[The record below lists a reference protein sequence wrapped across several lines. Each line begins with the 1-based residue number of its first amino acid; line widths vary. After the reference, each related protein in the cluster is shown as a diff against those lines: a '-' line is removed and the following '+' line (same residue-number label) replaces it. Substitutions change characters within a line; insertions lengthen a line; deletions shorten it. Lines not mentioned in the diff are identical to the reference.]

1 MDLVCLKDF
10 LTYCKPVC
18 VDLQHGHDL
27 WKYSQPNSWCNK
39 ELLHGYELRFD
50 GLGLNIFYSWR
61 KRWWTW
67 VEDWLKCTQVSAMTN
82 VCFSFFLFFLFL
94 YFFYKTST
102 SVHQILSSRHYHGS
116 HAWTNVL
123 LLLLL
128 LHLLIWQIYM
138 DVFQSSTEVKCCIIV
153 CVLSLFH

>member
-1 MDLVCLKDF
+1 MNIIFKILLVFKSLNGMDLVCLKDF
-10 LTYCKPVC
+10 FTYCKPVC
-18 VDLQHGHDL
+18 VDLRHDHDP

-67 VEDWLKCTQVSAMTN
+67 VEIWLKCSQESAAN
-82 VCFSFFLFFLFL
+82 NF
-94 YFFYKTST
+94 YFFHKTWT
-102 SVHQILSSRHYHGS
+102 WVHQILSSTHCHGS
-116 HAWTNVL
+116 HAWAL

-128 LHLLIWQIYM
+128 LLLLIWQIYIWM
-138 DVFQSSTEVKCCIIV
+138 CFSH
-153 CVLSLFH
+153 LLN